1 MQPIPIPKPAQSVF
15 PISVQ
20 FPSRDRLLKVAL
32 FGSLFLCN
40 KFHIKVLLSHIFIS
54 LFVCD
59 QMHALLQVIVSLY
72 VCLFICLIVFAQLQA
87 RLARLHSPRCL
98 FCTQLRLGRKR
109 LKWMSRTTVPRK
121 KRIGSEKT
129 VLFTQNQGGVDPERH
144 FLNLNFSQKSITTYW
159 RRLRGGLSWFILGSY
174 PISILVPASPI
185 WSLDLG
191 KDGLEQ
197 AGQARQIPKPGLFGF
212 FAFFSKAAGGKRW
225 VGGASRKP

>member
-1 MQPIPIPKPAQSVF
+1 MQSIPIPKPAQSVF

-20 FPSRDRLLKVAL
+20 FPSRGRLLKVAL
-32 FGSLFLCN
+32 FGCLFLCN
-40 KFHIKVLLSHIFIS
+40 KFHIKVFLSHISIS
-54 LFVCD
+54 LFIGD
-59 QMHALLQVIVSLY
+59 QLHALLQVIV
-72 VCLFICLIVFAQLQA
+72 CLFICLFVFAQLQA
-87 RLARLHSPRCL
+87 RLARLHSLRCL
-98 FCTQLRLGRKR
+98 FCTHMRLGRKR

-129 VLFTQNQGGVDPERH
+129 VLFTQNQDGVDPGRH
-144 FLNLNFSQKSITTYW
+144 FLNLNFSQKSIITYW

-197 AGQARQIPKPGLFGF
+197 AGQARQVPKPGLFGF